1 MDVAV
6 VDYRSPSAPE
16 EFTQSLLETGFAVL
30 VNHPL
35 PQELVQFVYDE
46 WLAFFRTENKHSYRF
61 TDERQGGY
69 YPPSVSE
76 TAKGQSKRDL
86 KEFFHV
92 RPGGVFPTEVSRA
105 AFNYRLV
112 AMEVNLALLGWVDRS
127 TPDAIGD
134 QLSQSLQSMMVG
146 STQSLLR
153 ILHYPP
159 LTGGEEQGA
168 VRAAAH
174 EDINLLTV
182 LPASN
187 ESGLQLLDKL
197 GRWHDVPC
205 DFGSIAVNSGDML
218 NQASKGYYPST
229 THRVVNPSG
238 DGALRSRMSMPMFL
252 HPADDVVLD
261 PDGPVGRRTAG
272 EFLQERLRELRSED
286 TTTRTAKA

>member
-6 VDYRSPSAPE
+6 VDYRSAQAPE
-16 EFTQSLLETGFAVL
+16 LFTQSLLETGFAVL

-35 PQELVQFVYDE
+35 PHDLVQFVYDE
-46 WLAFFRTENKHSYRF
+46 WLTFFRSEAKNAYRF

-69 YPPSVSE
+69 YPPTISE
-76 TAKGQSKRDL
+76 TAKGNTVRDL

-92 RPGGVFPTEVSRA
+92 RPGGVFPAEVSRA
-105 AFNYRLV
+105 AFNYRQV
-112 AMEVNLALLGWVDRS
+112 AMDVNLTLLGWVDAH
-127 TPDAIGD
+127 TPPEVGAR
-134 QLSQSLQSMMVG
+134 LSQSLASMMVG

-159 LTGGEEQGA
+159 LTGTESPGS

-187 ESGLQLLDKL
+187 ESGLQLLDVKGL
-197 GRWHDVPC
+197 WHDVPC

-218 NQASKGYYPST
+218 HQASQGYYPST

-238 DGALRSRMSMPMFL
+238 DGASRSRMSMPMFL

-261 PDGPVGRRTAG
+261 VDGPPGRRTAR
-272 EFLQERLRELRSED
+272 EFLQERLRELRSLD
-286 TTTRTAKA
+286 TTS